1 MSKDRGGDHVKGEL
15 FPAVVN
21 ELNIAEGVGAEVS
34 GELSTGDV
42 NLGGLFS
49 YDNSASLDG
58 GNKVVDSRYGGYLH
72 EAVHVGGGNISL
84 EVPGSIGVLGSIEGE
99 KEKHFSKALSNECVV
114 GRVVSKEKGVGDV
127 FSKDNIPYNLFA
139 GMVERKTNFL
149 VLLGNGIRVRGLE
162 LLDEVLVSGSCE
174 TFALFGVK
182 ENVVDEED
190 SIGDGCGGSGA
201 VLGDYEG
208 ACGVEVEVDSDIMIL
223 KSNERQGKAVVSAE
237 PEGEGYEDGSSLGSG
252 TVTVK
257 TTSAELSKVRSISN
271 HKGVSTL
278 FADGVGEF
286 VPDIHP
292 VTIDLVDGGTTDLN
306 FSPFNHSKTDSAA
319 ESESTGSRFS
329 CDLKGSFEVYVGHEI
344 TISGD
349 EGSY

>member
-1 MSKDRGGDHVKGEL
+1 MSKDRGGDDVKGEL
-15 FPAVVN
+15 FPAIIN
-21 ELNIAEGVGAEVS
+21 ELNIAEGVGAEIS
-34 GELSTGDV
+34 GELSTRDV

-72 EAVHVGGGNISL
+72 EAVHVGGGDISL

-127 FSKDNIPYNLFA
+127 FSEDNVPYNLFA

-162 LLDEVLVSGSCE
+162 LLDKVLVSGSCE
-174 TFALFGVK
+174 TFALLGVK

-190 SIGDGCGGSGA
+190 SISDGCGGSGA

-208 ACGVEVEVDSDIMIL
+208 ACGVEVEVDSDIVVL
-223 KSNERQGKAVVSAE
+223 ESNEGKGKAVVSAE
-237 PEGEGYEDGSSLGSG
+237 PESEGNEDGSSLGSN
-252 TVTVK
+252 TVAME

-271 HKGVSTL
+271 HKGVSAF
-278 FADGVGEF
+278 FADGVGEL

-292 VTIDLVDGGTTDLN
+292 VTIDLVDGGTTDLD
-306 FSPFNHSKTDSAA
+306 FSPFDHGKTDSANKG
-319 ESESTGSRFS
+319 ESTG
-329 CDLKGSFEVYVGHEI
+329 
-344 TISGD
+344 T
-349 EGSY
+349 